1 MCPWRRKSGSI
12 MLGVQ
17 SVCRDYG
24 REVSI
29 TMGSD
34 SSVVKDV
41 LDGSCLGRIE
51 HLEGRFLWI

>member
-1 MCPWRRKSGSI
+1 

-29 TMGSD
+29 IMGSD
-34 SSVVKDV
+34 SSVAKDV
-41 LDGSCLGRIE
+41 LDRFGLGEIE
-51 HLEGRFLWI
+51 HLESGLL

>member
-1 MCPWRRKSGSI
+1 

-34 SSVVKDV
+34 SPVAKDV
-41 LDGSCLGRIE
+41 LDLLGLSEID
-51 HLEGRFLWI
+51 HLESGLLWI

>member
-1 MCPWRRKSGSI
+1 

-29 TMGSD
+29 IMGSD

-41 LDGSCLGRIE
+41 LDRFGLGEIE
-51 HLEGRFLWI
+51 HLENGLLWI